1 MARVYSLYPELL
13 NLNGDQANA
22 LVLTKRALWAGLEV
36 ENLGVNSV
44 VDMQSALE
52 FVKTGGL
59 AFLLIGHGSLAAM
72 KSFQHEATM
81 IREWV
86 GSMLEMGSFGV
97 AVGSGYELL
106 RPEFNRGVRISDY
119 ADVELQGFKNLQ
131 GYVNTDTNLPLAQFL
146 SERFLATMVHGPVL
160 ARNPELAD
168 FFVAGLGGKN
178 LANQRAS
185 EVDELVKAINAR

>member
-1 MARVYSLYPELL
+1 MARIYSLYPELL

-22 LVLTKRALWAGLEV
+22 LVLTKRCLWAGLEV
-36 ENLGVNSV
+36 ENLGVNSE

-52 FVKTGGL
+52 FVKAGGD

-72 KSFQHEATM
+72 KSFEHEATV

-86 GSMLEMGSFGV
+86 GSMLDMGSFGV

-106 RPEFNRGVRISDY
+106 QPGFSRGERISDY
-119 ADVELQGFKNLQ
+119 ADVELQGFQNLQ

-146 SERFLATMVHGPVL
+146 TKRFLATMVHGPVL

-168 FFVAGLGGKN
+168 FFVAGLGGMN
-178 LANQRAS
+178 LANQRAR
-185 EVDELVKAINAR
+185 EADELVRAINAR